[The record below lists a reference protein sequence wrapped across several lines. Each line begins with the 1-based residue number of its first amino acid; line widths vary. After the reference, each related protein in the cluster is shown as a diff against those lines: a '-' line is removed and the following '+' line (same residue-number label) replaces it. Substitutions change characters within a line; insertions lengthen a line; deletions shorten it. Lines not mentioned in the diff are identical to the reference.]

1 MADSLKFDPKTKTFA
16 VERWGGYVQVYNSAI
31 SPISSPNALADV
43 NFFDGVRDIEDL
55 RKMRDV
61 IVAVILELEHRTSVA
76 FTQGARDLLVELR
89 RKET

>member
-1 MADSLKFDPKTKTFA
+1 MADSPKFDPETKTFA
-16 VERWGGYVQVYNSAI
+16 VERWGGYIQVYNQ
-31 SPISSPNALADV
+31 ISSPDALADV
-43 NFFDGVRDIEDL
+43 NFFDGVRDVEDL

-76 FTQGARDLLVELR
+76 FTRGARDLLVELR